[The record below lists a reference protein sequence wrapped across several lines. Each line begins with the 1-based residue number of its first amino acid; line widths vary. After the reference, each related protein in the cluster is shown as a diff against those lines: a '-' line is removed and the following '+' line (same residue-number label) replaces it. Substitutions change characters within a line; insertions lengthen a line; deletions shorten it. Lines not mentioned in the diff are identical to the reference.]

1 MIHILGSSGFV
12 GSQLYHHLSEKESQ
26 IKGYS
31 SSDCNLLSKS
41 SIEDSLLVKP
51 NDAIIMASSIT
62 RFNDNSLESMIKNIS
77 MVQNLSEFIEEN
89 TIAYFVFLSSP
100 DVYGTN
106 ISGMISEKLPKNP
119 EDHYACSK
127 LFGEVILRECCF
139 KNDVP
144 LLTLR
149 LSGAYGPK
157 DHARSTI
164 NMLVESAILKKKI
177 IIQGDGEDKRD
188 YIHVKDVCK
197 VIAKGIE
204 RKMQGELNVATGK
217 SLSINE
223 IVALISLSCPK
234 QFSVEYVPI
243 KETGK
248 RRIKE
253 MLYDITLLK
262 KAFPE
267 FCPISLE
274 KGLKLYLKD
283 INFFKRTLY

>member
-1 MIHILGSSGFV
+1 
-12 GSQLYHHLSEKESQ
+12 
-26 IKGYS
+26 
-31 SSDCNLLSKS
+31 
-41 SIEDSLLVKP
+41 
-51 NDAIIMASSIT
+51 MASSIT
-62 RFNDNSLESMIKNIS
+62 RFNDNSLNSMIKNIS
-77 MVQNLSEFIEEN
+77 MAENISEFIGKN
-89 TIAYFVFLSSP
+89 KVGYFVFLSSP

-149 LSGAYGPK
+149 LSGVYGPK

-188 YIHVKDVCK
+188 YIHVKDVCE
-197 VIAKGIE
+197 VIVKGIE
-204 RKMQGELNVATGK
+204 KKAQGELNVATGK

-223 IVALISLSCPK
+223 IVALITLSYPQ
-234 QFSVEYVPI
+234 QFSVEYTPR
-243 KETGK
+243 KEIGK

-253 MLYDITLLK
+253 MIYDTSLLK
-262 KAFPE
+262 KTFPE
-267 FCPISLE
+267 FCPIPLE
-274 KGLKLYLKD
+274 KGLELYLKEY
-283 INFFKRTLY
+283 KTY